1 MQELLNISDHACDTL
16 GILDGDPSLLAA
28 LLQQGGL
35 SGIELMV
42 TGYGDPA
49 FFPTETVHGVHLR
62 FWPNWL
68 DFWLGNEE
76 ELQKEFGSRENVAAV
91 FGENRAAWL
100 ALWRENMRTA
110 ARVGARYV
118 VFHVANVRSWEMK
131 CRHFAYGS
139 VQVID
144 ATAKVVNAISDVL
157 PEECLLLYE
166 NLWWPGLTLTEPKLA
181 TRLIEKTHHE
191 RTGFV
196 LDTGHMM
203 NTNTSL
209 TNEEEAVRYI
219 LQKVEN
225 LGSLRE
231 RIFAMHLHR
240 SLSGDFVQRSMVE
253 AQKEEMRTLSFEE
266 GYRYVSAV
274 DRHEPFETAAVR
286 RLIEAVAPEFL
297 VHEFL
302 ISSWEEWQKKVK
314 KQKNS
319 LWGGDASE

>member
-1 MQELLNISDHACDTL
+1 MQELLNISDHVCDTL
-16 GILDGDPSLLAA
+16 GVLDGDPSHLAA
-28 LLQQGGL
+28 FLQQGGI
-35 SGIELMV
+35 SGIELMI
-42 TGYGDPA
+42 TGYGAPA
-49 FFPTETVHGVHLR
+49 FFPTETIHGVHLR

-76 ELQKEFGSRENVAAV
+76 ELHKEFGSRENVAAV

-100 ALWRENMRTA
+100 ALWRENMRAA

-118 VFHVANVRSWEMK
+118 VFHVANARSWEMK
-131 CRHFAYGS
+131 RRHFTYGS
-139 VQVID
+139 AQVID
-144 ATAKVVNAISDVL
+144 AAAEVVNAISDVL

-166 NLWWPGLTLTEPKLA
+166 NLWWPGLTLTEPELA
-181 TRLIEKTHHE
+181 ARLLERTRHE

-209 TNEEEAVRYI
+209 TNEDEAVRYI
-219 LQKVEN
+219 LRKVEN

-240 SLSGDFVQRSMVE
+240 SLSGDFVQRSMAE

-266 GYRYVSAV
+266 GYRYVSEV
-274 DRHEPFETAAVR
+274 DRHEPFQTDAVR
-286 RLIEAVAPEFL
+286 RLVEEVAPDFL

-302 ISSWEEWQKKVK
+302 ISSMEEW
-314 KQKNS
+314 KQKVRRQREN
-319 LWGGDASE
+319 LWGGEA

>member
-1 MQELLNISDHACDTL
+1 MQELLNISDHACDTE
-16 GILDGDPSLLAA
+16 GILASDPSRLAEV
-28 LLQQGGL
+28 LRQGL
-35 SGIELMV
+35 SGVELMI
-42 TGYGDPA
+42 TGYGNPA
-49 FFPTETVHGVHLR
+49 FFPTETIHGVHLR

-76 ELQKEFGSRENVAAV
+76 ELQKEFGSRENIAVV
-91 FGENRAAWL
+91 FGEDRAAWL
-100 ALWRENMRTA
+100 ALWRENMCAA

-118 VFHVANVRSWEMK
+118 VFHVANARSWEMK
-131 CRHFAYGS
+131 RRHFTYGS
-139 VQVID
+139 AQVID
-144 ATAKVVNAISDVL
+144 AAAEVANAISDVL

-166 NLWWPGLTLTEPKLA
+166 NLWWPGLTLTEPELA
-181 TRLIEKTHHE
+181 ARLLERTRHE

-203 NTNTSL
+203 NTNTRL
-209 TNEEEAVRYI
+209 TNEDEAVRYI

-240 SLSGDFVQRSMVE
+240 SLSGDFVQRSMAE

-266 GYRYVSAV
+266 GYRYVSEV
-274 DRHEPFETAAVR
+274 DRHEPFQTDAVR
-286 RLIEAVAPEFL
+286 RLVEEVAPDFL

-302 ISSWEEWQKKVK
+302 ISSLEEW
-314 KQKNS
+314 KQKVRRQREN
-319 LWGGDASE
+319 LWGGEA

>member
-1 MQELLNISDHACDTL
+1 MQELLNISDHACDTSGVL
-16 GILDGDPSLLAA
+16 GNDPMRLAA
-28 LLQQGGL
+28 FLHQSGL

-49 FFPTETVHGVHLR
+49 FFPTEAIRGVHLR

-91 FGENRAAWL
+91 FGENRAEWL

-118 VFHVANVRSWEMK
+118 VFHVANARSWEMK

-144 ATAKVVNAISDVL
+144 ATAEVVNAIMDVL
-157 PEECLLLYE
+157 PEDCLLLYE

-181 TRLIEKTHHE
+181 ARLLERTHRE

-219 LQKVEN
+219 LQNVEN

-231 RIFAMHLHR
+231 RIFAVHLHR
-240 SLSGDFVQRSMVE
+240 SLSGDFMQRSKVE
-253 AQKEEMRTLSFEE
+253 AREEGARPLSFEE
-266 GYRYVSAV
+266 AYRYVSKV
-274 DRHEPFETAAVR
+274 DRHEPFETVAVR
-286 RLIEAVAPEFL
+286 RLVEAVTPEFL

-314 KQKNS
+314 QQRNS